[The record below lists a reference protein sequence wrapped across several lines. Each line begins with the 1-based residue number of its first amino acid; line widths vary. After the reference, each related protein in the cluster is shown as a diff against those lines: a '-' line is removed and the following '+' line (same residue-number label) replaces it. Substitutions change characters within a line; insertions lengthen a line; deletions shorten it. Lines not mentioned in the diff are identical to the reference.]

1 MRQEKLAGGL
11 LRIRGLTSPIKS
23 ALSYVI
29 KSKKL
34 LVGVSILSAL
44 ILIGVL
50 EPLINEFRL
59 GGLKSSAIG
68 FFPRLL
74 MPSLNHPL
82 GTDHFGRDVLAM
94 LVTGIRNSLIVGF
107 LVGLAS
113 ITIALTISLFAA
125 YKGGVIDNLLNSF
138 TNVVLILPSW
148 AIAAAA
154 VAYIQRLDITLIAL
168 IIASFAWAGPAR
180 QIRSQVLS
188 LKSRPYIDLAKMV
201 GEKDSEIIFLE
212 ILPNILPYII
222 VGFSY
227 AVIGGILAETGLR
240 LIGLGAAEIMTLGLL
255 IHIFMTSG
263 LIIQGYYHF
272 IIGPVISLILIFVS
286 LNLINIGLD
295 ELFNPRLKKV
305 TGE

>member
-1 MRQEKLAGGL
+1 MSEKNL
-11 LRIRGLTSPIKS
+11 LSQHMLRKSLIILRS
-23 ALSYVI
+23 ALYYIV

-34 LVGVSILSAL
+34 LVGTSILSSL
-44 ILIGVL
+44 ILIAIL
-50 EPLINEFRL
+50 EPLINGVRL
-59 GGLKSSAIG
+59 GGLQSSAIG
-68 FFPRLL
+68 YFPRLQ

-82 GTDHFGRDVLAM
+82 GTDHFGRDVFAM
-94 LVTGIRNSLIVGF
+94 LITGIKNSLIVGF
-107 LVGLAS
+107 LVGLVAIS
-113 ITIALTISLFAA
+113 AALVVSLFAA
-125 YKGGVIDNLLNSF
+125 YKGGAVDNLLNSF
-138 TNVVLILPSW
+138 TNVILILPSW

-154 VAYIQRLDITLIAL
+154 VAYIQRLDLTLVAL

-201 GEKDSEIIFLE
+201 GERDSEIIFFE

-272 IIGPVISLILIFVS
+272 IIGPVISLILIFIS

>member
-1 MRQEKLAGGL
+1 MNAGTLKSSAQKFTRPLGL
-11 LRIRGLTSPIKS
+11 LKS
-23 ALSYVI
+23 ASYYVV

-34 LVGVSILSAL
+34 LTGTSILASL
-44 ILIGVL
+44 ILVSVF
-50 EPLINEFRL
+50 ESLINSFRL
-59 GGLKSSAIG
+59 GGLQSSAIG

-74 MPSLNHPL
+74 MPSLDHPL
-82 GTDHFGRDVLAM
+82 GTDHYGRDVLAM
-94 LVTGIRNSLIVGF
+94 LITGIKNSLIVGF
-107 LVGLAS
+107 LVGFVSIIVALAV
-113 ITIALTISLFAA
+113 SLFAA
-125 YKGGVIDNLLNSF
+125 YKGGAVDNLLNSF
-138 TNVVLILPSW
+138 TNVILILPSW

-154 VAYIQRLDITLIAL
+154 VAYIQRLDITLVAL

-188 LKSRPYIDLAKMV
+188 LKSRPYVDLAKMV
-201 GEKDSEIIFLE
+201 GERDSEIIFLE

-272 IIGPVISLILIFVS
+272 IVGPVVSLMLIFVA
-286 LNLINIGLD
+286 LNLVNIGLD

>member
-1 MRQEKLAGGL
+1 MNEKSFFYQNV
-11 LRIRGLTSPIKS
+11 LRRSLIVIKS
-23 ALSYVI
+23 ASYYTA

-34 LVGVSILSAL
+34 LVGTSILSSL
-44 ILIGVL
+44 ILVAIFEPIINGV
-50 EPLINEFRL
+50 RL
-59 GGLKSSAIG
+59 GGLQSSAIG
-68 FFPRLL
+68 YFPRLQ
-74 MPSLNHPL
+74 MPSQNHPL
-82 GTDHFGRDVLAM
+82 GTDHFGRDVFAM
-94 LVTGIRNSLIVGF
+94 LITGIKNSLIVGF
-107 LVGLAS
+107 LVGFVAVS
-113 ITIALTISLFAA
+113 VALVVSLFAA
-125 YKGGVIDNLLNSF
+125 YKGGTIDNLLNSL
-138 TNVVLILPSW
+138 TNVILILPSW

-154 VAYIQRLDITLIAL
+154 VAYIQRLDITLVAL

-201 GEKDSEIIFLE
+201 GERDSEIIFFE

-240 LIGLGAAEIMTLGLL
+240 LIGLGAAEVMTLGLL

-272 IIGPVISLILIFVS
+272 IIGPVISLILIFIS

>member
-1 MRQEKLAGGL
+1 MG
-11 LRIRGLTSPIKS
+11 RIISYLKS
-23 ALSYVI
+23 ASYYI
-29 KSKKL
+29 MKSRKL
-34 LVGVSILSAL
+34 LVGTSILLSL
-44 ILIGVL
+44 ILIGVF
-50 EPLINEFRL
+50 EPLINSIRL
-59 GGLKSSAIG
+59 GGLPSTAIG
-68 FFPRLL
+68 FYPRLL
-74 MPSLNHPL
+74 MPSLDFPL
-82 GTDHFGRDVLAM
+82 GTDHYGRDVLAM
-94 LVTGIRNSLIVGF
+94 LITGIKNSLAVGF
-107 LVGLAS
+107 LVGFVS
-113 ITIALTISLFAA
+113 IAAALIVSLFAA
-125 YKGGVIDNLLNSF
+125 YKGGAVDTFLNSF
-138 TNVVLILPSW
+138 TNVILILPSW

-188 LKSRPYIDLAKMV
+188 LKARPYIDLAKMV
-201 GEKDSEIIFLE
+201 GERDYEIIFFE
-212 ILPNILPYII
+212 ILPNILPYVI

-272 IIGPVISLILIFVS
+272 IVGPVISLILIFVS

>member
-1 MRQEKLAGGL
+1 VKIRKNVTTSVGQKLTFL
-11 LRIRGLTSPIKS
+11 KS
-23 ALSYVI
+23 ASNYIL

-34 LVGVSILSAL
+34 FVGVTIMSSI
-44 ILIGVL
+44 ILVSIF
-50 EPLINEFRL
+50 EPVINSMRL
-59 GGLKSSAIG
+59 GSINPIATGLYA
-68 FFPRLL
+68 RLL
-74 MPSLNHPL
+74 MPSIEHPL
-82 GTDHFGRDVLAM
+82 GTDHYGRDVLAM
-94 LVTGIRNSLIVGF
+94 LMIGIKNSLIVGF
-107 LVGLAS
+107 LVGS
-113 ITIALTISLFAA
+113 ISIAIALVVSLFSA
-125 YKGGVIDNLLNSF
+125 YKGGSVDNLLNSF
-138 TNVVLILPSW
+138 TNVILILPSW

-154 VAYIQRLDITLIAL
+154 VAYVQRLDITIISM

-188 LKSRPYIDLAKMV
+188 LKSRPYVELARMV
-201 GEKDSEIIFLE
+201 GERDWEIIFFE
-212 ILPNILPYII
+212 ILPNIIPYVL

-240 LIGLGAAEIMTLGLL
+240 LIGLGASEIMTLGLL

-272 IIGPVISLILIFVS
+272 IIGPVLSLILIFVS

-295 ELFNPRLKKV
+295 ELFNPRLRRI

>member
-1 MRQEKLAGGL
+1 MSQKDILSHHTFRKSLTI
-11 LRIRGLTSPIKS
+11 LRS
-23 ALSYVI
+23 ASYYIV

-34 LVGVSILSAL
+34 LVGTSILSSL
-44 ILIGVL
+44 ILIAIF
-50 EPLINEFRL
+50 EPLINGVRL
-59 GGLKSSAIG
+59 GGLQSSAIG
-68 FFPRLL
+68 YFPRLQ

-82 GTDHFGRDVLAM
+82 GTDHFGRDVFAM
-94 LVTGIRNSLIVGF
+94 LITGIKNSLIVGF
-107 LVGLAS
+107 LVGFVAIS
-113 ITIALTISLFAA
+113 VALVVSLFAA
-125 YKGGVIDNLLNSF
+125 YKGGAIDNLLNSF
-138 TNVVLILPSW
+138 TNVILILPSW

-154 VAYIQRLDITLIAL
+154 VAYIQRLDLTLVAL

-201 GEKDSEIIFLE
+201 GERDSQIIFFE

-255 IHIFMTSG
+255 VHIFMTSG

-272 IIGPVISLILIFVS
+272 IIGPVISLILIFIS